1 MKNEAVYRKYAE
13 LQEYV
18 GWSDADVVRI
28 TNAGKYVGAYFRDLV
43 EDFYAEIDRHPEVS
57 RVITEGGFDVGRL
70 KQLLRDWLR
79 QLFEGRYDESYV
91 AHRMRV
97 GQRHVEIGLDQVH
110 VSAALARL
118 QDGMIRILGDA
129 WQGNRRELLLT
140 IQSLCKLIS
149 LDQAIIEDAYGAA
162 FVSREKRAERAR
174 SEDTFRNLV
183 EAAGCIIMI
192 VRSDRSIAYFS
203 PFAEQVTGYGEADI
217 LDRDCLERLVPE
229 DEHDLAA
236 SALDR
241 VLELGA
247 VSHFQSRIMC
257 SGGSCRSVIWNARR
271 LDHYE
276 QSPVVLAV
284 GHDITPL
291 KQAQSKALESERL
304 AIIGRMSTGLAHE
317 SRNALQRI
325 QAYAE
330 MLELEVDDNAEAAHL
345 VHGIL
350 NAQEHVNQLLE
361 EVRGY
366 AAPIRLDRVPVRI
379 SSVWRE
385 AWSSLDT
392 ERKDRQAVL
401 CEDARLEETRCQID
415 PFRMRQVFRNLLQN
429 ALDACEDPVRI
440 VVTCRK
446 IRRANR
452 DLLRVSVRDNGPGL
466 NSEQRQRIFEPFYTT
481 KSKGTGLGMAIAQ
494 RAAEAHG
501 GTLEV
506 GDWDHG
512 GEIVLT
518 LPVSE

>member
-1 MKNEAVYRKYAE
+1 
-13 LQEYV
+13 
-18 GWSDADVVRI
+18 VRV
-28 TNAGKYVGAYFRDLV
+28 TKAGKYVTANFHELV
-43 EDFYAEIDRHPEVS
+43 EDFYAEIDRHPELS
-57 RVITEGGFDVGRL
+57 RVIAEGGFDVARL
-70 KQLLRDWLR
+70 KRLLNDWLH
-79 QLFEGRYDESYV
+79 QLFAGQYDEDYV
-91 AHRMRV
+91 ADRRRV
-97 GQRHVEIGLDQVH
+97 GQRHVEIGLDQVY
-110 VSAALARL
+110 VNAALSRL
-118 QDGMIRILGDA
+118 QNGMIRLIGDA
-129 WQGNRRELLLT
+129 WQGDRQELLLT
-140 IQSLCKLIS
+140 IQSLAKLLS

-162 FVSREKRAERAR
+162 FVHREKQAERAR

-203 PFAEQVTGYGEADI
+203 PFAEQVTGYRAADI

-229 DEHDLAA
+229 EEHEMAA
-236 SALDR
+236 HAFEH
-241 VLELGA
+241 VLERGA
-247 VSHFQSRIMC
+247 ISHFQSTITC
-257 SGGSCRSVIWNARR
+257 STGTCRSVIWNARR

-276 QSPVVLAV
+276 RLPVVLAV

-291 KQAQSKALESERL
+291 KQAQTKALESERL
-304 AIIGRMSTGLAHE
+304 ATIGRMSTGLAHE

-345 VHGIL
+345 VRGIL

-385 AWSSLDT
+385 AWNSLDT
-392 ERKDRQAVL
+392 ERKGRQAIL

-415 PFRMRQVFRNLLQN
+415 PFRMRQVFRNLLEN

-440 VVTCRK
+440 VITCRK
-446 IRRANR
+446 IRQANR
-452 DLLRVSVRDNGPGL
+452 DVLRIVVRDNGPGL
-466 NSEQRQRIFEPFYTT
+466 NREQRQRIFEPFYTT

-501 GTLEV
+501 GVLEV
-506 GDWDHG
+506 GNCDQR

-518 LPVSE
+518 MPVSD